1 MDFAEGAV
9 LCFNKPYGWT
19 SFDLVRKVRN
29 LLTRQMH
36 LKKLKVGHAG
46 TLDPLATG
54 VLVVC
59 TGSFTKKIDELQCQE
74 KEYIATIEVGRTTPS
89 FDLEKETDAVYPF
102 EHITR
107 EKVMEAIQGFIG
119 ESDQIPPVFSA
130 KKMAGKRAYEFAREG
145 ESVEMEARKINISE
159 IELLKFELPEIVLRI
174 RCSKGTYIRSLAR
187 DLGIALGSGGCL
199 VGLQRTASGD
209 FRIEDAINM
218 KDFEEYIKSL
228 N

>member
-59 TGSFTKKIDELQCQE
+59 TGSFTKKIDDLQCQE

-107 EKVMEAIQGFIG
+107 EKVMEVIQSFIG

-159 IELLKFELPEIVLRI
+159 IELLKFELPEIILRI

-187 DLGIALGSGGCL
+187 DLGIALESGGCL

>member
-107 EKVMEAIQGFIG
+107 EKVMEVIQSFIG

-159 IELLKFELPEIVLRI
+159 IELLKFELPEIILRI

-187 DLGIALGSGGCL
+187 DLGIALESGGCL

>member
-145 ESVEMEARKINISE
+145 ESVEMEARKINISK

-187 DLGIALGSGGCL
+187 DLGIALESGGCL

>member
-74 KEYIATIEVGRTTPS
+74 KEYIATIEAGRTTPS

-107 EKVMEAIQGFIG
+107 EKVMEVIQDFIG

-130 KKMAGKRAYEFAREG
+130 KKMAGKRAYELARKG
-145 ESVEMEARKINISE
+145 TSVEMEARRINISE

-187 DLGIALGSGGCL
+187 DLGIALESGGCL
-199 VGLQRTASGD
+199 IGLQRTASGD
-209 FRIEDAINM
+209 FRIENAINM